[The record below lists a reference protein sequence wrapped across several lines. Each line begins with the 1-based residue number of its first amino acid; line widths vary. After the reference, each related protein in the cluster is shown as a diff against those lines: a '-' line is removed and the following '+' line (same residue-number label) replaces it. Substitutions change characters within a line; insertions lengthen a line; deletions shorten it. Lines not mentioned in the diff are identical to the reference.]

1 MLRTGALPSPAYS
14 QAATWPKLTSSRLHS
29 PSGYWSCCRTL
40 NFLHFYL
47 VQCNGITY
55 RYVVSTGKR
64 GFATLEPAPIGLL
77 NDGFAVT
84 PRRVLEVQPI
94 PYQEPDNLEDTARH
108 RVNQRE
114 SVWSEIVPER
124 V

>member
-1 MLRTGALPSPAYS
+1 M
-14 QAATWPKLTSSRLHS
+14 
-29 PSGYWSCCRTL
+29 
-40 NFLHFYL
+40 
-47 VQCNGITY
+47 QCNGITY

-108 RVNQRE
+108 RVNQKK
-114 SVWSEIVPER
+114 IVVER
-124 V
+124 NRPGTGLIPIQIALCQPRHWTAKCLEK